1 MHALFLGK
9 LVVTVSRYNLKYF
22 ELYRDARHQG
32 WKGKALGLLWA
43 MLKWVTCNTG
53 VSRSYVAATMGMAT
67 STRGIHCWPQ
77 RKHPVPRRGA
87 TSLLLPYPA
96 NKYELPAQPKATS
109 PEGDVLKVSNRKL
122 HIPTMQVPAHLPT
135 LQCTVSRVRM
145 SYSTN
150 RAWWPPTPEV
160 SSSKLN
166 LQLKKK
172 VHQGHNSQYS
182 HKYSRS
188 DGLRSTLTQSKFQN
202 FHEGACPQT
211 PLQDCACSIYLVSL
225 SGFWVTY
232 ASDECAKAGERG

>member
-1 MHALFLGK
+1 MIPTLLEMHALFLGK

-96 NKYELPAQPKATS
+96 NSTSYQHNPRPRPQREMCLKFQTGSCTFQPCKF
-109 PEGDVLKVSNRKL
+109 L
-122 HIPTMQVPAHLPT
+122 HISLHCNVPYPGSGCPTRPI
-135 LQCTVSRVRM
+135 
-145 SYSTN
+145 
-150 RAWWPPTPEV
+150 
-160 SSSKLN
+160 
-166 LQLKKK
+166 
-172 VHQGHNSQYS
+172 GH
-182 HKYSRS
+182 
-188 DGLRSTLTQSKFQN
+188 DGLPRRKYPRQS
-202 FHEGACPQT
+202 
-211 PLQDCACSIYLVSL
+211 
-225 SGFWVTY
+225 
-232 ASDECAKAGERG
+232 